1 MKQISVIQVVISAAI
16 AGLQSLAMSGG
27 IEVGAVLY
35 SRRLG
40 NGPDAHEL
48 QIRMGNSGNY
58 VVGIAHGDDSAVF
71 SQVAS
76 PAERLHDAA
85 LVVSDIIAA
94 VSVDASS
101 IRPNAAANWFV
112 AAMPAAFTRC

>member
-1 MKQISVIQVVISAAI
+1 MKQISVMQVVISAVI
-16 AGLQSLAMSGG
+16 AGLQSLAMGGG

-40 NGPDAHEL
+40 DDSDAHEL
-48 QIRMGNSGNY
+48 QIRMGCSGNY
-58 VVGIAHGDDSAVF
+58 VVGIAHGGGSPVF

-85 LVVSDIIAA
+85 LVVSEIIAA

-101 IRPNAAANWFV
+101 ARPNAAANWFV
-112 AAMPAAFTRC
+112 AAMPAAFTRF